1 MQVDTFF
8 KIKRAYVR
16 FQENLYQRAG
26 TDNKWQPYEVKHAI
40 LLARS
45 KNDEKSNTFV
55 YITFRALYTIR
66 N

>member
-26 TDNKWQPYEVKHAI
+26 TDNK
-40 LLARS
+40 
-45 KNDEKSNTFV
+45 
-55 YITFRALYTIR
+55 
-66 N
+66 

>member
-1 MQVDTFF
+1 MYVF
-8 KIKRAYVR
+8 KRIYINVLVQTINDSHMR
-16 FQENLYQRAG
+16 
-26 TDNKWQPYEVKHAI
+26 YEVKHAI